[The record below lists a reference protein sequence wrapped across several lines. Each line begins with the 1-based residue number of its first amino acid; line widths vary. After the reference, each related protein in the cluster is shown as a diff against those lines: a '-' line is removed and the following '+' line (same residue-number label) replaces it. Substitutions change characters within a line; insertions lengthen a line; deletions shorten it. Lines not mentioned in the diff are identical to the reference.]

1 MCKDPETTRL
11 SLIKKQSN
19 HQKKSNGTVITWS
32 GNNNPLYQRKNTSIV
47 TKYSKIS
54 KQYNINPNTVIKWR
68 NRNHVNDKPSGPK
81 NPRSKVLTLLQ
92 EATIEAFRN
101 HTLLPLDD

>member
-32 GNNNPLYQRKNTSIV
+32 GNNNPLYQRKNTS
-47 TKYSKIS
+47 K
-54 KQYNINPNTVIKWR
+54 
-68 NRNHVNDKPSGPK
+68 
-81 NPRSKVLTLLQ
+81 
-92 EATIEAFRN
+92 
-101 HTLLPLDD
+101 